1 MVLGKHSGRHAFRA
15 RVTELGYTLDETQL
29 QKVFDDFIALAD
41 KKKHVYD
48 ADIVAL
54 IEHRA
59 TERTDLWK
67 LVRFQA
73 SGGTRTIASAAVE
86 VQFGKQTPR
95 IGIATGDGP
104 IDALFKVLC
113 DLTGLQAAQ
122 QDYQVR
128 SVSTGEDAQA
138 EVHVTLTHSQQP
150 FHGLG
155 VSTDTL
161 EATALAFIS
170 ALNKIAATEPGE

>member
-1 MVLGKHSGRHAFRA
+1 LHYQLDDAAF
-15 RVTELGYTLDETQL
+15 EQL
-29 QKVFDDFIALAD
+29 FNDFIVLCD
-41 KKKHVYD
+41 KKKNVYD

-73 SGGTRTIASAAVE
+73 SGGTRTIATATVE
-86 VQFGKQTPR
+86 LQFGKQAPR

-113 DLTGLQAAQ
+113 DLTGVQAAQ

-128 SVSTGEDAQA
+128 SISTGEDAQA

-161 EATALAFIS
+161 EATALAYIS